1 LEFFYLPLSQNFRTQ
16 MTLLVATSGPSDS
29 LAQPLR
35 HMVKSI
41 DSNQPVI
48 ALRTIEQYVRERSTR
63 VFTTLTALVGGM
75 GLLGLALALSGIYGV
90 MSWSVARRRREIG
103 IRMAV
108 GANRVAVVGMV
119 LQHGAKLGA
128 CGAAIGLALSLWLVR
143 GLATNMFMPVLDWRI
158 AALVALV
165 LFAMTI
171 AGAYIPRAAPRVWTQ
186 IRCCGRNR
194 SHLRGAE
201 ASRRMPTSVGQTI
214 AFRGLSR
221 FAN

>member
-1 LEFFYLPLSQNFRTQ
+1 
-16 MTLLVATSGPSDS
+16 
-29 LAQPLR
+29 
-35 HMVKSI
+35 
-41 DSNQPVI
+41 
-48 ALRTIEQYVRERSTR
+48 
-63 VFTTLTALVGGM
+63 
-75 GLLGLALALSGIYGV
+75 

-171 AGAYIPRAAPRVWTQ
+171 AGAYIPARR
-186 IRCCGRNR
+186 
-194 SHLRGAE
+194 
-201 ASRRMPTSVGQTI
+201 ASRLDPNTVLREE
-214 AFRGLSR
+214 
-221 FAN
+221 

>member
-1 LEFFYLPLSQNFRTQ
+1 

-171 AGAYIPRAAPRVWTQ
+171 AGAYIPARR
-186 IRCCGRNR
+186 
-194 SHLRGAE
+194 
-201 ASRRMPTSVGQTI
+201 ASRLDPNTVLREE
-214 AFRGLSR
+214 
-221 FAN
+221 